1 MDLSLI
7 TLTYSQTYVFSKK
20 HNFFVL
26 LDGKVSLYP
35 NYNMN
40 IDYPKEGLYYI
51 ENIDNIDNI
60 ENIDNIDNI
69 DNIENTHKRIVS
81 RDYSVILNLSL
92 SPNVKI

>member
-7 TLTYSQTYVFSKK
+7 TLTYSQTYFFSKK

-51 ENIDNIDNI
+51 DNKENID
-60 ENIDNIDNI
+60 
-69 DNIENTHKRIVS
+69 KRIVS
-81 RDYSVILNLSL
+81 RDYSVILNLSYHL
-92 SPNVKI
+92 M